1 MSTSRPIRAS
11 KQRAIENIKKLVA
24 EMNTYDDNGVLCEE
38 DAIPRTGSSVEP
50 AKVTLQNVKDAYV
63 YSPHFVKIYALY
75 PPKFRDNL
83 MEDDVRIDYMIE
95 VLSNIVAGRALVN
108 ASNKTYQ
115 YVIDYYRNYTKEA
128 AEYVLDKI
136 YAMEEECFGPL
147 DDMPPI
153 PPRSAALQA
162 LIDAHYSK

>member
-11 KQRAIENIKKLVA
+11 KQRAIDNIKKLVA
-24 EMNTYDDNGVLCEE
+24 EMNTYDDNGVLYEE
-38 DAIPRTGSSVEP
+38 DAILHTGTSVEP
-50 AKVTLQNVKDAYV
+50 GKVTLQNAKDAYV

-95 VLSNIVAGRALVN
+95 VLSNIVAGRPLVN
-108 ASNKTYQ
+108 TSNKTYQ

-128 AEYVLDKI
+128 AEYVLDMI
-136 YAMEEECFGPL
+136 ENMDEECFAG
-147 DDMPPI
+147 
-153 PPRSAALQA
+153 
-162 LIDAHYSK
+162 ID

>member
-1 MSTSRPIRAS
+1 LGLSQRLSHDTKPVTKALSVSKPKMSSPIRVS
-11 KQRAIENIKKLVA
+11 KQRAI
-24 EMNTYDDNGVLCEE
+24 
-38 DAIPRTGSSVEP
+38 PHTGSSVEP
-50 AKVTLQNVKDAYV
+50 GKVTLQNVKDAYV

-83 MEDDVRIDYMIE
+83 MEDDVSIDYMIE

-108 ASNKTYQ
+108 TSKKRYQ

-136 YAMEEECFGPL
+136 ESMDEECFAPL
-147 DDMPPI
+147 KDMPPI

-162 LIDAHYSK
+162 LIDAHFSK